1 MPWKSIIAG
10 VDGSPE
16 SAWAATVAW
25 NIAQAAETE
34 CYLVHA
40 SNQVADLPAWVEPIV
55 DADEL
60 ERNLTS
66 ATRDRLEEQLTG
78 NVPFEALGHLEVRLG
93 KPKWVLARV
102 ADERDAGLI
111 VLGGKQGSGRRFGG
125 STAFHV
131 VQSVDVPTLITVP
144 SASAPDRVMAAV
156 DLSHATAPTL
166 EAAQRVAEFLGAK
179 LKVVHVVEPMPD
191 IPSYTIDLPEAQ
203 NIKRAQ
209 ERFEQTVP
217 PIIKS
222 EAVETAVLS
231 GHTEKTIAQQ
241 AEQWKADIVVVG
253 SHGKGWVE
261 RILLGSTTQ
270 KLIRAMPASLLIVP
284 VAEPE

>member
-16 SAWAATVAW
+16 CAWAATVAW
-25 NIAQAAETE
+25 NLAQAAEAE

-40 SNQVADLPAWVEPIV
+40 SNRAADIPIWVEPIV
-55 DADEL
+55 DVDEL

-66 ATRDRLEEQLTG
+66 ATRDRLEEHLTG

-102 ADERDAGLI
+102 AKERDAGLI
-111 VLGGKQGSGRRFGG
+111 VLGGKRGSGRRLGG

-131 VQSVDVPTLITVP
+131 VQSVDVPTLITIP
-144 SASAPDRVMAAV
+144 STTDPKRVMAAV
-156 DLSHATAPTL
+156 DLSHATAPTV
-166 EAAQRVAEFLGAK
+166 EAAQQMAEFLGAK
-179 LKVVHVVEPMPD
+179 LKVIHVVEPMPD
-191 IPSYTIDLPEAQ
+191 IPSYTIDLPEDQ
-203 NIKRAQ
+203 NIKLA
-209 ERFEQTVP
+209 EGRFERTVRP
-217 PIIKS
+217 LIKS
-222 EAVETAVLS
+222 EAVETAVVS
-231 GHTEKTIAQQ
+231 GPTEKMIARQ
-241 AEQWKADIVVVG
+241 AEDWGADIVVVG

-270 KLIRAMPASLLIVP
+270 KLIREMPASLLVVP
-284 VAEPE
+284 VPEP